1 MAVGDLDASFDV
13 IEPYRPY
20 PGYNHHYTQVSFKAR
35 ILGEGG
41 DVYLP
46 NNEVFVFS
54 MQGNRDYTWPPDFA
68 FAPQETG
75 TVTSTGTGPA
85 RLTDSSKSWG
95 TDTLIG
101 RFVIITSGAGI
112 NQCLRVTSNT
122 NTELFFSADTWTVLP
137 SAGNTYQITQE
148 YGGNFGTVRASHSD
162 LRPSRFLGHD
172 EYTFWVMAFD
182 QYGTPKVKRLYF
194 NINEYLASRP
204 GVANSISPYVK
215 ARSQNLFGD
224 NTVTIKA
231 KQGDLVKVYNKIQMD
246 DTALNVLYPQLAGTA
261 FNQGGVWY
269 HTIYSLGFRSAPIAS
284 GTVEA
289 SNGEKTI
296 TFQNDTATYGSS
308 NRKYVVSTQTPGFG
322 ESFATAHWK
331 IYFGGGTADECRQ
344 IRTIW
349 TPTTQTSIDNS
360 VTGKPQGTLCKF
372 YTIECKQIS
381 QVDGSES
388 TPTQSDFYYNT
399 SNNGD
404 AFNVPISTGVWFEVN
419 KNTTILIVD
428 INSNGSDN
436 AYWSQNVEVA
446 GQAVATKTAYTSLS
460 DAVTRGPNTLLLKD
474 SFTFYYTSIEH
485 GGQVFLTGND
495 NSNDMSKIADGYYFL
510 PVHNRAIQTI
520 GGEIIAYQP
529 VGGSAVY

>member
-35 ILGEGG
+35 ILGEDG

-68 FAPQETG
+68 FAPAYTG
-75 TVTSTGTGPA
+75 TCTSASNVGF
-85 RLTDSSKSWG
+85 SSF
-95 TDTLIG
+95 TDTSATWVVVVDCYL
-101 RFVIITSGAGI
+101 IITSGAAIGRCMKI
-112 NQCLRVTSNT
+112 TSAT
-122 NTELFFSADTWTVLP
+122 STVLTLYGSWSSPLP
-137 SAGNTYQITQE
+137 SPGDTYQITQR
-148 YGGNFGTVRASHSD
+148 YGGNFGTVRASHND

-204 GVANSISPYVK
+204 GVTNSISPYVK
-215 ARSQNLFGD
+215 ARSQYLFGD
-224 NTVTIKA
+224 NTVTVKA

-246 DTALNVLYPQLAGTA
+246 DTALNVLYPELAGSA
-261 FNQGGVWY
+261 FIHGGVWY

-296 TFQNDTATYGSS
+296 TFQQDTATYGFS
-308 NRKYVVSTQTPGFG
+308 NRKYIVSTQTPGYG
-322 ESFATAHWK
+322 ESFATAHWQL
-331 IYFGGGTADECRQ
+331 GAGGTSDECRQ

-349 TPTTQTSIDNS
+349 TPTTQTSIDSS

-460 DAVTRGPNTLLLKD
+460 DAITRGPNTLLLKD

-510 PVHNRAIQTI
+510 PVHNRAIQTS

-529 VGGSAVY
+529 VGGSATY